1 MDQAT
6 QQNAA
11 LVEEMAAAA
20 GSLSSQAQE
29 LVQAVAVF
37 KLDPSLGGSGGFKA
51 QAPRSAP
58 RPAATAPAVARAAA
72 PRPGIA
78 RTKPAM
84 PAKAAALAA
93 PAAPRPAVRSAAP
106 SNDDWESF

>member
-1 MDQAT
+1 
-6 QQNAA
+6 
-11 LVEEMAAAA
+11 MAAAA

-37 KLDPSLGGSGGFKA
+37 KLDASLGGSGGFS
-51 QAPRSAP
+51 APAP
-58 RPAATAPAVARAAA
+58 RPLTRPAAAAPARTTA

-78 RTKPAM
+78 RAKSAM
-84 PAKAAALAA
+84 SAKVAALAT
-93 PAAPRPAVRSAAP
+93 PAAPRPAARSAAP